1 MPTDFFSAEYGWLR
15 SRDGKRSARVLF
27 RAGKNR
33 DGYFDNVDVRE
44 QLAKAMDLV
53 EAEYPDEDHVFVF
66 DNAKTHSKRPEGFQ
80 SALKMTKG
88 PSEIFGVEVND
99 LDEEG
104 KPKYTP
110 DGKLLKKKVPM
121 SNGRFHDGTEQVFY
135 WPIDADNGL
144 AGHFKGM
151 AQILA
156 ERGYK
161 NTLRLKA
168 QCGKKFS
175 DCLPGKTDCCCR
187 RILYNEPDFVNVD
200 SILETDAKERGFR
213 VIFLP
218 KFHCELNP
226 IEQCWGYAKRLY
238 RVLPASSLE
247 ADLKKNIVK
256 CLEDIPLML
265 MRR

>member
-1 MPTDFFSAEYGWLR
+1 M
-15 SRDGKRSARVLF
+15 
-27 RAGKNR
+27 
-33 DGYFDNVDVRE
+33 
-44 QLAKAMDLV
+44 
-53 EAEYPDEDHVFVF
+53 
-66 DNAKTHSKRPEGFQ
+66 
-80 SALKMTKG
+80 
-88 PSEIFGVEVND
+88 
-99 LDEEG
+99 DEEG

-110 DGKLLKKKVPM
+110 NGKLLKKKVPM

-135 WPIDADNGL
+135 WPIDANNGL

-156 ERGYK
+156 ERGYE

-175 DCLPGKTDCCCR
+175 NCLPGEAGCCCR
-187 RILYNEPDFVNVD
+187 CILYNEPDFVNVD
-200 SILETDAKERGFR
+200 SILATDAKECGFR

-238 RVLPASSLE
+238 RVLLASSLE